1 MNRATAYPVSHLLDQ
16 RAYRL
21 SEIDLL
27 RGLALLVMALDHVR
41 DFFLVAAE
49 QDPMASPEISPG
61 LFATRWITHFCAP
74 VLVLLAGTSAGLMT
88 ARRSPSE
95 LTRFLLTRG
104 LWLVSV
110 EWLVVATAFT
120 FAPAGIEQVGGR
132 VLVPM
137 QVIWAIGVS
146 MIVLAPA
153 QRLGR
158 SFCLA
163 AGTAIVVL
171 HNLLDPIWPTSQ
183 LLDQD
188 LPLWVALH
196 GQMARPAGPFLLL
209 FVYPLLPWIGV
220 MLLGFGIAAAFE
232 LPAADRKATLLRAG
246 VGLTA
251 AFVVLR
257 ALDLYGDPNPWQVQ
271 PSGITATVID
281 FLNTTKYPPSLA
293 FLLMTLGPAAILL
306 AFADRIR
313 GVVKEALVV
322 FGRAP
327 FAFYVAHL
335 FLIHAL
341 SVLAGVLQGFEARQ
355 FLTIFFYFP
364 QGYGVPLPVVYAV
377 WLAVIVLLYPLS
389 RWVAGLKARRRD
401 WWLSYL

>member
-1 MNRATAYPVSHLLDQ
+1 VNTATAYPGPHLLDQ

-49 QDPMASPEISPG
+49 QDPMASPEISPA
-61 LFATRWITHFCAP
+61 LFATRWIAHFCAP
-74 VLVLLAGTSAGLMT
+74 VFVLLAGTSAGLMS
-88 ARRSPSE
+88 ARRCPSE

-104 LWLVSV
+104 LWLVFV

-120 FAPAGIEQVGGR
+120 FAPAGIEQVDGR

-137 QVIWAIGVS
+137 QVIWAIGAS

-171 HNLLDPIWPTSQ
+171 HNLLDPISPASH
-183 LLDQD
+183 LFDQD

-196 GQMARPAGPFLLL
+196 GKMARPAGPFLLL
-209 FVYPLLPWIGV
+209 FVYP
-220 MLLGFGIAAAFE
+220 
-232 LPAADRKATLLRAG
+232 LLRAG

-293 FLLMTLGPAAILL
+293 FLLMTPGPAAILL

-313 GVVKEALVV
+313 GFVKEALVV

-355 FLTIFFYFP
+355 LLTIFFYFP
-364 QGYGVPLPVVYAV
+364 
-377 WLAVIVLLYPLS
+377 
-389 RWVAGLKARRRD
+389 RD
-401 WWLSYL
+401 MACRCP